1 MSGAASC
8 SRARLVE
15 DQCCLHAAQLMPGL
29 LGLSESSTDS
39 KSNNSQ
45 RSAHAIR
52 ASVIAFA
59 AQCCRY
65 AGVLTSVLVSSGS
78 PGHCSKR
85 AVTSSARS
93 ASQEWLMGIAVL
105 ERIDTFTY
113 IPTGI
118 QSWHCSSRQ
127 SPECGCKYRS
137 INEGCRGA
145 VAALARYVL
154 LKCPDKA
161 DFRGRAVDCAIS

>member
-1 MSGAASC
+1 MHG
-8 SRARLVE
+8 LVE
-15 DQCCLHAAQLMPGL
+15 DNCAYVLRKLMPGL

-39 KSNNSQ
+39 KSTSSQ

-52 ASVIAFA
+52 ADVIAFA

-118 QSWHCSSRQ
+118 QSWHCLH
-127 SPECGCKYRS
+127 SP
-137 INEGCRGA
+137 
-145 VAALARYVL
+145 
-154 LKCPDKA
+154 
-161 DFRGRAVDCAIS
+161 